1 MFLQCLG
8 SKVKQHLWQGALKI
22 WGSSGCVD
30 EAGFILSEL
39 YASVGLLVSFSGS
52 YLKRVR
58 YKALFRFC
66 TNAL

>member
-39 YASVGLLVSFSGS
+39 YASVGLLVSQWEL
-52 YLKRVR
+52 LKESQV
-58 YKALFRFC
+58 
-66 TNAL
+66 